1 MTYLSGSHLRE
12 ERRLTMNK
20 IWILFKREYRTAVRT
35 KSFIITLIM
44 FPILMGG
51 SFVVMMLMDDS
62 KDVSDKHFAII
73 DHSGNLEDV
82 LNGANERRTQNEI
95 NDPETGEQVRPV
107 YFLDFIS
114 PDLENDF
121 DQKLEISNR
130 IRSKE
135 FHAMIEIGKDIMRPG
150 PDTEDAFIKYYSE
163 QGFMDDHRH
172 WFPNV
177 INNHARAIRIEA
189 LNLDPELTE
198 GLFYWPGAEAMGLVE
213 VDRNTGEQQ
222 EAKQLNPL
230 ESIGVPYI
238 IMMLMFMMTMM
249 SAVPLLTA
257 VMEEKNEKIAEV
269 LLGTITPFEFMMGK
283 VLGGL
288 GVSLTTVSI
297 YIIGGMLLA
306 SNAGYAS
313 LIPPDLIIW
322 FFIYIIF
329 FVTMVGTGM
338 AALGATCNDNK
349 DAQNIQFPA
358 MLPIILPLFLI
369 MPIINNPTG
378 SLATTL
384 SFIPPFT
391 PTIMM
396 VRMATPVTIPLWQ
409 PIIGL
414 VIVILYTLFTVWIGS
429 RIFRTAILSQGQKPS
444 AKNLFKY
451 AFKG

>member
-1 MTYLSGSHLRE
+1 
-12 ERRLTMNK
+12 MNK

-35 KSFIITLIM
+35 KSFIITLII

-51 SFVVMMLMDDS
+51 SFVVMMLMDDK
-62 KDVSDKHFAII
+62 KDVTDKHFAVI
-73 DHSGNLEDV
+73 DQTGMLQEV
-82 LNGANERRTQNEI
+82 LNNANEHRTKNDV
-95 NDPETGEQVRPV
+95 NDPETGEQVRPI
-107 YFLDFIS
+107 YYLDFIS
-114 PDLENDF
+114 PDHDNSFE
-121 DQKLEISNR
+121 QRLEISKR
-130 IRSKE
+130 IRSKD
-135 FHAMIEIGKDIMRPG
+135 FHAMVEIGKDIMRPG
-150 PDTEDAFIKYYSE
+150 QDTEDDYIRYYSE
-163 QGFMDDHRH
+163 QGFMDDNRH
-172 WFPNV
+172 WFSNV
-177 INNHARAIRIEA
+177 VNNHSRDKRIEA
-189 LNLDPELTE
+189 LNLDPALTD
-198 GLFYWPGAEAMGLVE
+198 GLFIWRNAEAMGLVE

-222 EAKQLNPL
+222 EAKELNPL
-230 ESIGVPYI
+230 ESIGIPYI

-249 SAVPLLTA
+249 SAIPLLTA

-269 LLGTITPFEFMMGK
+269 LLGTVTPFEFMMGK

-288 GVSLTTVSI
+288 GVSLTTVTI
-297 YIIGGMLLA
+297 YIVGGMLLA

-329 FVTMVGTGM
+329 FVVMVGTGM

-369 MPIINNPTG
+369 MPIIQNPTG

-396 VRMATPVTIPLWQ
+396 VRMATPVSIPLWQ
-409 PIIGL
+409 PILGL
-414 VIVILYTLFTVWIGS
+414 ALVILYTLFTVWIGS
-429 RIFRTAILSQGQKPS
+429 RIFRTAILTQGQKPS
-444 AKNLFKY
+444 AKNLLRY